1 MKKRGLIT
9 VGLVVMIM
17 ITATGCFSPKPWFL
31 DFKKSHSVDEEEEI
45 DLSDLDFE
53 DLDLELLSSEV
64 SISAGSSSEIIINL
78 EGSIKS
84 NFTPDIYIE
93 ESGKSLRIT
102 DSNKSFSDSDY
113 RDNSLK
119 IEIIL
124 PEKFHRDISLNTI
137 TSRVEVKD
145 IDFDEV
151 NMSTVSGDLKL
162 NEIKS
167 TDANLKSVSGNMD
180 LTNSNLFNLKL
191 DTVSGDS
198 KLIDVIIKDMR
209 FKSVSGDLEVK
220 GSLYSLDSDTV
231 SGNSDIDIDKV
242 ESDFNLKSVSGST
255 TISTGN
261 IDGFNFRFSS
271 LSGDVESDKDLNFH
285 RIHDDTVEGSYGSGG
300 NLIYFKSTSGDL
312 IIE

>member
-1 MKKRGLIT
+1 MKKRGLIII
-9 VGLVVMIM
+9 GLVVIIM

-45 DLSDLDFE
+45 DLTDVDFE

-64 SISAGSSSEIIINL
+64 SISSGSSNEIIINL

-93 ESGKSLRIT
+93 ERGKSLRIT

-113 RDNSLK
+113 KDNSLM
-119 IEIIL
+119 IEIIV

-137 TSRVEVKD
+137 TSRVEVKE

-151 NMSTVSGDLKL
+151 NMNTVSGDLRV

-167 TDANLKSVSGNMD
+167 TDANLKSVSGNID
-180 LTNSNLFNLKL
+180 LTNSNLYNLRV

-198 KLIDVIIKDMR
+198 KLIGVIIKDMR
-209 FKSVSGDLEVK
+209 FKSVSGNLEIV

-231 SGNSDIDIDKV
+231 SGNADIDIEKV

-261 IDGFNFRFSS
+261 VEGFNFRFSS
-271 LSGDVESDKDLNFH
+271 LSGDVESDKDLNFD
-285 RIHDDTVEGSYGSGG
+285 RIHDDTVEGSYGNGG
-300 NLIYFKSTSGDL
+300 SLIYFKSTSGDL
-312 IIE
+312 IIK